1 MLTYYS
7 QWIVSMLAY
16 YSQWIVSMLA
26 YYSQWIVSM
35 LAYYLQWIAELNL
48 SDVVKQ
54 ILQTSRGTE
63 FYLLPD
69 AGLTSAESVEGQDE
83 DNLQSEDKTNDA
95 IINMIIPKSLILQTK
110 LKIRQNFLEHL
121 DEWFDEASDRANSI
135 VIAKCQEINSELD
148 LRLHLH
154 QPRPQRAEFDI
165 HNVRAAELVM
175 HSERVIRHCAGM
187 EKKMAELS
195 ATFKA
200 MNMEHNKLA
209 NQFHVDIQALEVKFV
224 NATKSSRLVNLQNQ
238 LVVEKEKFM
247 TTIRTSLRQFRQH
260 LDETLQM
267 LRESNARFIKA
278 FKLFSDGGNFCPEE
292 IEDYRKKLEKM
303 SQQIDSTEGS
313 IMSELEG
320 MESKRLES
328 ATKICLEFEERF
340 KSHMNDLVFMERVSR
355 WLTNT
360 QVKIKSEVAYSNTQS
375 QNLLGM
381 LKTLEQR
388 INACQNKNMDL
399 EQITSTQL
407 NDSLEEIFG
416 AFVKRW
422 DYLQREKTGTGP
434 NGTIANAKVVF
445 TNDNT
450 AQAGKISKLI
460 EDPTFATIKSILKTQ
475 RTKLKFGLDAA
486 IDGEEYKRE
495 KSAVSQSSSKGS
507 EQSMT
512 KINQKANIDVKKTA
526 IGTVRSSK
534 QFKIDKKPLSLGI
547 DTSSKEQFI
556 PHIQGILKDT
566 SDGLLSTAEVFYA
579 QKGSN
584 PVTRPQVLQETL
596 EQFTEVITQ
605 KIGSYG
611 SQADDYHNQCLQEF
625 RHQLLNLEDLCAQV
639 PGLVIGDYV
648 QNQILES
655 KKAHDALVSEFQS
668 ILEQLATRQTANKK
682 ELRPTLGHPN
692 LKDDLAALCA
702 MEYER
707 HLNFVEHVTRF
718 TETQQ
723 ENAVKNGQVFVEGL
737 VELSTRLLKQCDHI
751 LLLDEVD
758 KGRVEPKLLPTSEL
772 IRRKK
777 AGKSL
782 EEEETNY
789 KSSCSIASWIG
800 LPMNQFCL
808 EGLPSRLELSPSI
821 TTNKTTSAHSAVI
834 KSRDLAYQ
842 TYKTSFDKMVQEI
855 ESTKNSLLLTET
867 LWSQSWNSSVEKV
880 KGLYQTES

>member
-1 MLTYYS
+1 MDSL
-7 QWIVSMLAY
+7 
-16 YSQWIVSMLA
+16 
-26 YYSQWIVSM
+26 
-35 LAYYLQWIAELNL
+35 AELNL

-83 DNLQSEDKTNDA
+83 DNLQTEDKTNDA

-121 DEWFDEASDRANSI
+121 DEWFDEASDRAKSI

-195 ATFKA
+195 ATFKT
-200 MNMEHNKLA
+200 MSQEHNKLA
-209 NQFHVDIQALEVKFV
+209 NQFHVDIQALEVIFV

-460 EDPTFATIKSILKTQ
+460 EDPTFATIKSILKYVS
-475 RTKLKFGLDAA
+475 F
-486 IDGEEYKRE
+486 
-495 KSAVSQSSSKGS
+495 AV
-507 EQSMT
+507 T
-512 KINQKANIDVKKTA
+512 HLVLPN
-526 IGTVRSSK
+526 RS
-534 QFKIDKKPLSLGI
+534 
-547 DTSSKEQFI
+547 
-556 PHIQGILKDT
+556 
-566 SDGLLSTAEVFYA
+566 
-579 QKGSN
+579 
-584 PVTRPQVLQETL
+584 
-596 EQFTEVITQ
+596 
-605 KIGSYG
+605 
-611 SQADDYHNQCLQEF
+611 
-625 RHQLLNLEDLCAQV
+625 
-639 PGLVIGDYV
+639 
-648 QNQILES
+648 
-655 KKAHDALVSEFQS
+655 
-668 ILEQLATRQTANKK
+668 
-682 ELRPTLGHPN
+682 
-692 LKDDLAALCA
+692 
-702 MEYER
+702 
-707 HLNFVEHVTRF
+707 
-718 TETQQ
+718 
-723 ENAVKNGQVFVEGL
+723 
-737 VELSTRLLKQCDHI
+737 
-751 LLLDEVD
+751 
-758 KGRVEPKLLPTSEL
+758 
-772 IRRKK
+772 
-777 AGKSL
+777 
-782 EEEETNY
+782 
-789 KSSCSIASWIG
+789 
-800 LPMNQFCL
+800 
-808 EGLPSRLELSPSI
+808 
-821 TTNKTTSAHSAVI
+821 
-834 KSRDLAYQ
+834 
-842 TYKTSFDKMVQEI
+842 
-855 ESTKNSLLLTET
+855 
-867 LWSQSWNSSVEKV
+867 
-880 KGLYQTES
+880 